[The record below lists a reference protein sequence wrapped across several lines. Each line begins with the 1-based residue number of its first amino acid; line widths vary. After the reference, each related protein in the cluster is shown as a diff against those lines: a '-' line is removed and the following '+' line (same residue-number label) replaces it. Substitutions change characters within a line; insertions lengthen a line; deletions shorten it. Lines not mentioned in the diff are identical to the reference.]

1 MEIKERNRHDVEERL
16 KSMGDYMKIHYLT
29 ACLKHPF
36 DFDTKRFALVK
47 LGELYENKK
56 MFLEAGKMMMNAAP
70 INTTFHDKMDDFLKA
85 AELFAKAGNFDEAD
99 IAFEKAIACGNDRE
113 KINLKQRRIELYKN
127 QAIAY
132 FDNDKRHSAL
142 IAYEKLLSYNLSE
155 TERREAQSKLLYLY
169 EKLGKIKE
177 YGNLR
182 RAMI

>member
-16 KSMGDYMKIHYLT
+16 KSMGDYMKIHYLG

-36 DFDTKRFALVK
+36 DFDTKRFAFLK

-56 MFLEAGKMMMNAAP
+56 MFLDAAKMMMNAAP
-70 INTTFHDKMDDFLKA
+70 INTTFRDKMDDFVKA
-85 AELFAKAGNFDEAD
+85 VELFTKAGNFEEAD
-99 IAFEKAIACGNDRE
+99 IAFEKALACGNDRD
-113 KINLKQRRIELYKN
+113 KINLKQRRIELYKK
-127 QAIAY
+127 QAETY

-142 IAYEKLLSYNLSE
+142 VAYEKLLDYNLSE
-155 TERREAQSKLLYLY
+155 ADRREAQSKLLYLY

-177 YGNLR
+177 YGNLK